1 MDKWYK
7 LSVSGVK
14 RGVILKLMNE
24 FNKYEDIFNNNAEEL
39 ADKLNLTAETIFT
52 ILNSDKTEI
61 KSEYEK
67 YEKDKIKII
76 SLKDERYPKLLKNI
90 SNPPPFIYVKGKVEF
105 SEKAIGVVG
114 TRRVTAYGSSVTE
127 KIARELSN
135 SGVTVVSGLA
145 LGVDGAAHEQSLNCK
160 GDTIAVVGT
169 GLDIIYPYENKKLWE
184 RMEREG
190 TIISEYPLGTAAARW
205 TFPERNRII
214 AGLSKGVVI
223 TESYKRGGALITGKI
238 ALDEGRE
245 LFAVPGNI
253 YYPSCEGCNAVIK
266 RGEAKLVTSVE
277 DILEEFGWDKI
288 NSSKKKKELNLSWK
302 EEQIYINLNEAKG
315 VDELIDDTKM
325 SAKEILITITML
337 ELKGV
342 VKSIPGGKYR
352 RVE

>member
-7 LSVSGVK
+7 LVLAGIK
-14 RGVILKLMNE
+14 RGVILKLMTE
-24 FNKYEDIFNNNAEEL
+24 FNKYEDILNIKEEEIAER
-39 ADKLNLTAETIFT
+39 LNLTAETIFN
-52 ILNSDKTEI
+52 IF
-61 KSEYEK
+61 KSEQKEIRGEYDRYEK
-67 YEKDKIKII
+67 NKIQII
-76 SLKDERYPKLLKNI
+76 SLKDEKYPKLLKNI
-90 SNPPPFIYVKGKVEF
+90 SNPPPFIYVKGKAEF
-105 SEKAIGVVG
+105 SDKTIGVVG

-127 KIARELSN
+127 KLTRELCN
-135 SGVTVVSGLA
+135 SGITVVSGLA
-145 LGVDGAAHEQSLNCK
+145 LGVDGLAHEQSLNCK

-169 GLDIIYPYENKKLWE
+169 GLDIVYPYENRKLWE
-184 RMEREG
+184 KMEKEA
-190 TIISEYPLGTAAARW
+190 TIISEYPLGSEAARW

-214 AGLSKGVVI
+214 AGLSKGILI

-253 YYPSCEGCNAVIK
+253 YYPSCEGCNSLIK

-325 SAKEILITITML
+325 SAKDILITVTTM

-342 VKSIPGGKYR
+342 IKSIPGGKYR